1 MVRSSDEAARST
13 RLPNSATCAAPFP
26 GSTTHTPRFSRSA
39 RAGLFAALFLFCCA
53 AALLLAQPAHAKS
66 YTVDKCTMDAVVGA
80 DGSLSVVETREY
92 DFSGDFTLVGRILD
106 APGGGSLNVQS
117 VSACGSDG
125 KTVELSPVAFQ
136 SGWRDEGGP
145 GGWAY
150 ALDEFTS
157 TIYTFGEYT
166 SGKASVT
173 WRYTYTNALTRY
185 SDVAELYWQF
195 VGSKE
200 EVAVKN
206 VELSVHLPG
215 SDGAQV
221 VAGDNVRAW
230 GHGSLD
236 ATVSIGSDGV
246 VSCSCPRIASGSFAE
261 LRTVF
266 PSSWAADVAAS
277 CVKDSAGLDSIVS
290 EEQKQADAA
299 NAERS
304 RAALVSTLLVGGTCG
319 LSALLLVVAVVFYIR
334 RGRERTPQFQGE
346 YWRGVPAKGLDPAVV
361 GRIVRWNRKDAV
373 DVTAQ
378 LVHLSAIG
386 AVSLEKCTEEV
397 GRRRKEKETMR
408 LRREGGE
415 RKLSALDA
423 ETLDL
428 VFAKLA
434 GADSITPHDLACA
447 VKDDAQGAGEAMQDW
462 QGTLDDAVSD
472 GGYFEEGARRL
483 STVFT
488 VLSACAIVAVFML
501 VACVDLPLWPALFSL
516 ACAVASLVFARK
528 MKRRSREGAEIA
540 ARAQGLKR
548 WFKDFTNLKEAVPTD
563 AKVWGE
569 LLAYA
574 ALFGVAKEVVEKLRV
589 SVPELW
595 EDDMFVYC
603 TYWWLATPSGA
614 FTDSF
619 THTLSDVQLSN
630 TFSSSGS
637 GAGGGF
643 SLGGG
648 GGFGGGGGGFA
659 R

>member
-1 MVRSSDEAARST
+1 
-13 RLPNSATCAAPFP
+13 
-26 GSTTHTPRFSRSA
+26 
-39 RAGLFAALFLFCCA
+39 
-53 AALLLAQPAHAKS
+53 
-66 YTVDKCTMDAVVGA
+66 MDAYVGA

-92 DFSGDFTLVGRILD
+92 DFSGDFTLVARMLD
-106 APGGGSLNVQS
+106 APAGGSSSVQGVS
-117 VSACGSDG
+117 VRGSDG
-125 KTVELSPVAFQ
+125 KAVELSPVAFQ
-136 SGWRDEGGP
+136 SAWRDAGGP

-150 ALDEFTS
+150 ALDESTS
-157 TIYTFGEYT
+157 TIYTFGEYA

-173 WRYTYTNALTRY
+173 WRYTYTNALVRY
-185 SDVAELYWQF
+185 NDVAELYWQF

-206 VELSVHLPG
+206 VELSVHLPVQ
-215 SDGAQV
+215 DGAQV

-236 ATVSIGSDGV
+236 ATVCVGGDGV
-246 VSCSCPRIASGSFAE
+246 VSCTCPRVASGSFAE
-261 LRTVF
+261 LRAVF
-266 PSSWAADVAAS
+266 PSGWAADVAAS
-277 CVKDSAGLDSIVS
+277 CARGSAGLDSIVA
-290 EEQKQADAA
+290 EEQRQADAA

-304 RAALVSTLLVGGTCG
+304 RAVLLSTLLVAGTCG
-319 LSALLLVVAVVFYIR
+319 LCALLLVVAVVFYIR
-334 RGRERTPQFQGE
+334 RGREHAPQFEGE
-346 YWRGVPAKGLDPAVV
+346 YWRDVPRKGLDPAVV
-361 GRIVRWNRKDAV
+361 GRIVRWNRRDAV

-386 AVSLEKCTEEV
+386 AVSLEKCTEET

-408 LRREGGE
+408 LRREGGAE
-415 RKLSALDA
+415 NLSGLDA
-423 ETLDL
+423 KTLDL
-428 VFAKLA
+428 VFSKLA
-434 GADSITPHDLACA
+434 GADCVTPHGLSRA
-447 VKDDAQGAGEAMQDW
+447 VKGDAQAAGEAMQDW
-462 QGTLDDAVSD
+462 QGALDDAVSD
-472 GGYFEEGARRL
+472 GGYFEEGAKRL
-483 STVFT
+483 SIVFT
-488 VLSACAIVAVFML
+488 ALSGCAIIAVLML
-501 VACVDLPLWPALFSL
+501 VACLDLPLWPALFSL
-516 ACAVASLVFARK
+516 ACAAASLVFARK

-540 ARAQGLKR
+540 ARARGLKR
-548 WFKDFTNLKEAVPTD
+548 WFADFTNLEEAVPTD

-574 ALFGVAKEVVEKLRV
+574 ALFGVAREVVEKLRV

-595 EDDMFVYC
+595 EDGTFVYC

-630 TFSSSGS
+630 TLSSSGS